1 MLKNKTKRQKIWILL
16 WFIAYVL
23 CVGVLVYE
31 SAQPGKV
38 SAEHSNQVGGSLADL
53 INGGAGDQT
62 VKVEPTGLN
71 IKNKI
76 TEASVGDTYKL
87 EIETIP
93 SDSSYKSYIYESS
106 DETIATVN
114 EQGEIEFLKQGEVDI
129 LVKNKDYNKINQ
141 TFRVNVL
148 SVLLESIEASIVSSD
163 HEVMYENEIY
173 SLYINNYYY
182 IDTIL
187 YPSNAT
193 NKEVSYEINNNE
205 FISIDNNKITTKKVS
220 DDIITKITIT
230 SGSIKEEIKVKVI
243 EDKSNEIALEEISL
257 SKEEIELPVGYS
269 LNFAKTSL
277 FKISF
282 SPSDTTFQD
291 FKIEISETNLISLNN
306 KTIKTKD
313 IGEVTIKVI
322 STYDSNIYDELKLI
336 IKEIPVT
343 SFKVSIDGQYDEV
356 TLPFDSKANVELKSI
371 SPSIASI
378 KYNKD
383 VDYFDYEV
391 EDESILTVND
401 KGVITTLS
409 SGTTTIKV
417 KIYNYDSASP
427 TFIYEEIKVTV
438 LEALKF
444 NDFEITS
451 LLKEFNEDVIISN
464 KTYEDVSS
472 LISIDKFTLDNVEV
486 NENISKNFTLEFKT
500 SNSKITYTY
509 KNDDLKVKASKS
521 GYIYVSVVHE
531 SGVTKTKKVLVIGD
545 FSLEDNSLKIND
557 SKEFIIES
565 STSQSYA
572 ISLLDGYEDYVDIV
586 NNNSSLITL
595 FGKNEGSVKLSVK
608 PICEDIVLD
617 EFEEVYTINITHKLV
632 EDFIINLTNQKT
644 NEEVVID
651 NEIANVHINDVVV
664 IDELFIPYDDP
675 TKYNISYS
683 LSNKNIASID
693 NNEVKFDR
701 VGTTILTV
709 KEIVSGITKEVT
721 FNVSNVI
728 KLKDKAFDISQD
740 GLKYDESNNTYKLKN
755 GVSANIK
762 TNFTSSSTYTEV
774 SYSSSDTK
782 ILTVGNDGVITPKS
796 VGKATITASID
807 DGFGNVVGYE
817 VKVEVTGLDLI
828 EDLQSFFY
836 KVRKGLGHFT
846 AFLVLGIASSFFL
859 MMFFDKKRWFFVV
872 PLNFIQGFFVAG
884 LTEFIQ
890 LNVEGRSGLMSD
902 VWLDFSGFSTSTI
915 IISVAFIVIEVIK
928 YILRKNKISKGD

>member
-1 MLKNKTKRQKIWILL
+1 M
-16 WFIAYVL
+16 
-23 CVGVLVYE
+23 
-31 SAQPGKV
+31 
-38 SAEHSNQVGGSLADL
+38 
-53 INGGAGDQT
+53 
-62 VKVEPTGLN
+62 
-71 IKNKI
+71 
-76 TEASVGDTYKL
+76 
-87 EIETIP
+87 
-93 SDSSYKSYIYESS
+93 
-106 DETIATVN
+106 
-114 EQGEIEFLKQGEVDI
+114 
-129 LVKNKDYNKINQ
+129 
-141 TFRVNVL
+141 
-148 SVLLESIEASIVSSD
+148 
-163 HEVMYENEIY
+163 
-173 SLYINNYYY
+173 
-182 IDTIL
+182 
-187 YPSNAT
+187 
-193 NKEVSYEINNNE
+193 
-205 FISIDNNKITTKKVS
+205 
-220 DDIITKITIT
+220 
-230 SGSIKEEIKVKVI
+230 
-243 EDKSNEIALEEISL
+243 
-257 SKEEIELPVGYS
+257 
-269 LNFAKTSL
+269 
-277 FKISF
+277 
-282 SPSDTTFQD
+282 
-291 FKIEISETNLISLNN
+291 
-306 KTIKTKD
+306 
-313 IGEVTIKVI
+313 
-322 STYDSNIYDELKLI
+322 
-336 IKEIPVT
+336 
-343 SFKVSIDGQYDEV
+343 
-356 TLPFDSKANVELKSI
+356 
-371 SPSIASI
+371 
-378 KYNKD
+378 
-383 VDYFDYEV
+383 
-391 EDESILTVND
+391 
-401 KGVITTLS
+401 
-409 SGTTTIKV
+409 
-417 KIYNYDSASP
+417 
-427 TFIYEEIKVTV
+427 
-438 LEALKF
+438 
-444 NDFEITS
+444 
-451 LLKEFNEDVIISN
+451 
-464 KTYEDVSS
+464 
-472 LISIDKFTLDNVEV
+472 
-486 NENISKNFTLEFKT
+486 
-500 SNSKITYTY
+500 
-509 KNDDLKVKASKS
+509 
-521 GYIYVSVVHE
+521 
-531 SGVTKTKKVLVIGD
+531 
-545 FSLEDNSLKIND
+545 
-557 SKEFIIES
+557 
-565 STSQSYA
+565 
-572 ISLLDGYEDYVDIV
+572 
-586 NNNSSLITL
+586 
-595 FGKNEGSVKLSVK
+595 
-608 PICEDIVLD
+608 
-617 EFEEVYTINITHKLV
+617 
-632 EDFIINLTNQKT
+632 NLTNQKT

>member
-187 YPSNAT
+187 YPSNVT